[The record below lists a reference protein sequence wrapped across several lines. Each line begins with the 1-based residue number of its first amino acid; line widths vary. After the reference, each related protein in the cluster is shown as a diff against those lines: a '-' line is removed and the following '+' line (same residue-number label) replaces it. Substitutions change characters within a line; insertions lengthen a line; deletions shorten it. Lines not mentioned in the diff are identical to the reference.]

1 MIDQVLGWIM
11 MTLGACAIGLWLWS
25 VSRLSKGEIRH
36 CPGGPEHW
44 SSWLHLPSWFK
55 RGSCWQD
62 LHGVPP
68 GANGK
73 IRCPECGKQFYRRDL
88 LRSGPRFRTWLLA
101 GVMAILA
108 ISAGVGSWIH
118 SGRWTSPFPSMALV
132 MLSNS
137 PAGEYGTEIRREL
150 NRRVID
156 GKIPSYL
163 YEAIAGTVVS
173 DLRDDQDRGNAQLA
187 MRLLRSLWPDSRAAL
202 EQELHFNDPQS
213 RTLATGLLQSLASVP
228 TAEILESTIKDLRDD
243 SGAPAWYMR
252 QRNALSATGYLL
264 RWYPECAEL
273 VRSAMHSDDI
283 QQRFLAAAICGF
295 AGDTEGMH
303 QAVPILASHVADN
316 DYWGDAKLAA
326 PALYRFGPAAIPLLG
341 RYTASRDKQLRGVV
355 LHIIER
361 LEYPEKT
368 WDQCTNRMPRLT
380 QLTHDPLSMSIGFA
394 SGDMYF

>member
-1 MIDQVLGWIM
+1 
-11 MTLGACAIGLWLWS
+11 
-25 VSRLSKGEIRH
+25 
-36 CPGGPEHW
+36 
-44 SSWLHLPSWFK
+44 
-55 RGSCWQD
+55 
-62 LHGVPP
+62 
-68 GANGK
+68 
-73 IRCPECGKQFYRRDL
+73 
-88 LRSGPRFRTWLLA
+88 
-101 GVMAILA
+101 
-108 ISAGVGSWIH
+108 
-118 SGRWTSPFPSMALV
+118 
-132 MLSNS
+132 
-137 PAGEYGTEIRREL
+137 
-150 NRRVID
+150 
-156 GKIPSYL
+156 
-163 YEAIAGTVVS
+163 AGTVVS

-326 PALYRFGPAAIPLLG
+326 PALYRFG
-341 RYTASRDKQLRGVV
+341 
-355 LHIIER
+355 
-361 LEYPEKT
+361 
-368 WDQCTNRMPRLT
+368 
-380 QLTHDPLSMSIGFA
+380 
-394 SGDMYF
+394 